1 MSGLRNRTHNKRGRP
16 RRNNV
21 TALQQQHL
29 KEKALVSEAL
39 FDLDENQ
46 PISIVQPAKKLLS
59 LSSSSAS
66 SSLSSSFVDTLDKEL
81 PTVTERDSPSAST
94 QYHIN
99 SDSAPSSSPCSS
111 LTDTNVIA
119 SESSELS
126 SEDDSINTTPP
137 SPPASTSTA
146 NRSLGVDL
154 DQLPKVQFV
163 KGNIDEDDGLH
174 YDEDEEIYQQE
185 QLAQEEQLLIQ
196 HYQAQQQNNN
206 SITLTSNTKDILKLS
221 RTFNRPENHYI
232 HYNELSD
239 VDLYDSVEYDMDEQ
253 DQCWLRLYNQER
265 RKEFLGDISP
275 YLFECIMDK
284 LEKEWFNLVNMHL
297 FLLVCL
303 LLMASMF

>member
-1 MSGLRNRTHNKRGRP
+1 
-16 RRNNV
+16 
-21 TALQQQHL
+21 
-29 KEKALVSEAL
+29 
-39 FDLDENQ
+39 
-46 PISIVQPAKKLLS
+46 
-59 LSSSSAS
+59 
-66 SSLSSSFVDTLDKEL
+66 
-81 PTVTERDSPSAST
+81 
-94 QYHIN
+94 
-99 SDSAPSSSPCSS
+99 
-111 LTDTNVIA
+111 
-119 SESSELS
+119 
-126 SEDDSINTTPP
+126 
-137 SPPASTSTA
+137 
-146 NRSLGVDL
+146 
-154 DQLPKVQFV
+154 VQFV